1 MVSLPIAYISGC
13 ACSLV
18 DDLFGSRRSRPGES
32 RIPLGM
38 FCATCFKKAEEGSK
52 FCASCR
58 QAREGGGVAWNLP
71 ETPGTGWAHGDAAS
85 VSTERSASTDSVPW
99 SEGTAWSPPPKSTSG
114 AVAVAPAAA
123 VRLAPSPTDAE
134 SEPTP
139 RAAVQQPVPVAAQ
152 NDDYVSNP
160 FGAPTDPQAVAPM
173 PISPSGAPSSTP
185 GEVALV
191 QPPVATYVATT
202 PAPGD
207 ITAEQAARQDIFQP
221 RPKPAPYVVPDHELS
236 TITELHKSPRTG
248 MNPLVAVLSAGI
260 VLLSLTAVGKM
271 ARDSS
276 TSPTV
281 SPTATTAESAD
292 TAQRFLVSAKAS
304 LQAKDYELAVSQLKK
319 AVDEL
324 ENSGAAESEVAA
336 ARMLLAQALYKQGKG
351 QDAHDVLAK
360 LAGGSL
366 KADAARLS
374 KEVDKSLRIQ
384 AETLLAQ
391 GTASLQA
398 GNLNEALETAREA
411 EKMMSRYGGSPDQIN
426 RARALLA
433 RAEKADGAR
442 GLAATP
448 SQDVT
453 YQPEVYQPAHNVRQ
467 PQPYPRHRRSASNR
481 RATGRLD
488 SGQDFPQARPRPQ
501 PEEVTPESL
510 PMANA
515 MRGRRHAKR
524 RMPQEQAPQEMPYET
539 QGEPEAG
546 PGQPQQPPSGNSSS
560 SNSSR
565 RSRRGSDGVLPGYDT
580 QDNGGSA
587 Y

>member
-1 MVSLPIAYISGC
+1 
-13 ACSLV
+13 
-18 DDLFGSRRSRPGES
+18 
-32 RIPLGM
+32 M

-85 VSTERSASTDSVPW
+85 VSTERSASTDSAPW

-139 RAAVQQPVPVAAQ
+139 RAAVQQPVLVAAQ

-185 GEVALV
+185 GEVALA

-236 TITELHKSPRTG
+236 SITELHKSPRTG

-271 ARDSS
+271 AMDSS

-351 QDAHDVLAK
+351 QEAHDVLAK

-366 KADAARLS
+366 KADAERLC
-374 KEVDKSLRIQ
+374 KEVDKSLRKR

-391 GTASLQA
+391 GAASLQA
-398 GNLNEALETAREA
+398 GSLNEALEAARQA

-442 GLAATP
+442 GLARTP
-448 SQDVT
+448 SQAVS
-453 YQPEVYQPAHNVRQ
+453 YQPEVQPAHNVQ
-467 PQPYPRHRRSASNR
+467 VPQPYPRHRRPAPNR
-481 RATGRLD
+481 QPTGSLD
-488 SGQDFPQARPRPQ
+488 SGQNFPQARPRPQ
-501 PEEVTPESL
+501 PQEVTPDSL

-515 MRGRRHAKR
+515 MRGRRPGGR
-524 RMPQEQAPQEMPYET
+524 PTPQSAPSGQAPREMPPEA
-539 QGEPEAG
+539 QGGPEAG
-546 PGQPQQPPSGNSSS
+546 PGQPQQPPSGYSSS
-560 SNSSR
+560 SSSSR

-580 QDNGGSA
+580 QDSGGSA